1 MKRLLVFGLLIFLSM
16 NVLAVRDKDVFG
28 TRVFIEN
35 KGQFDKHLPTQD
47 KVKFGIEN
55 GNENIYF
62 TPKGLTYV
70 LVKRFE
76 PTQEEIEEQEKRM
89 VSYRKPNQIYYVNMN
104 WVNCN
109 SNIQI
114 IESEKQSHY
123 FTYGGPELNAHCFKK
138 ITYLNVYN
146 KIDIEYIIPDDKEAG
161 IKYNVILHPGADPSQ
176 VKIAYTGDVNGIS
189 LDENGNVRIGTPM
202 EPIIEYK
209 PVSTQDGRDIKTNFT
224 IKKKNIEFSIQGDY
238 DTSKDLVIDPFVVNI
253 TTFNGSGY
261 GYDVDFDN
269 FGNLFVYGG
278 TTNSVAKY
286 NSLGVLQW
294 TFPGS
299 MAAPPWSSSIA
310 AAYNFVVHRFSGK
323 VYVGKSLTATIIRLD
338 PFGNYDNL
346 MSNNVAS
353 WSEIWDMAYH
363 CATDKIYGLGGSIYS
378 NECSGIMDQ
387 VTGTI
392 VPIVFF
398 GPTAT
403 QGHDV
408 ASHTIDNSGE
418 IYFLFASVQTTYLN
432 NMITKINSAFTS
444 SVWIAPTNFSTFS
457 EAGNKSFYVG
467 GAVTSNGFNALASNN
482 NFLFYWDG
490 FNLAAYNKVTG
501 NMITATTVAGLNL
514 KEQGGIAVDDC
525 NNVYIGGNGNILSY
539 KYTGSSF
546 VALPSINANATT
558 VNKYVYD
565 IKLDK
570 GNKVLYV
577 SGSGFCGTY
586 SAINSI
592 TCALAPDCNYN
603 IPATNTAICFGQ
615 VAAISIGNPNNLTSP
630 SYSIQPGATIQSSNT
645 FTVAPT
651 VTTNYTLYITGL
663 NSTSV
668 LTTNTTIAT
677 VTVFPAPFTNTVLT
691 NGTCANPVTSSVN
704 LNITFN
710 PSGSPNYT
718 TTWSPMPSTVTTVN
732 SGTAAGLVPGINN
745 VTVTT
750 ANGCTTAVSFVVPP
764 IPQQA
769 SFVVVNPSGDYTVTC
784 LNPNVVLTTSI
795 TNGVPLTF
803 TWFPVCTNS
812 LVGTTMSFNQA
823 CTGQVVGTSSTGC
836 QYAQTY
842 TVYQNLQSPTIVITP
857 TVNNITCAGGSGC
870 FTLTSNLGPNVTTNW
885 FQVSGS
891 NTVYVGAAQG
901 TINIFCPGQ
910 PGVYWGESVYNITGC
925 KATKSVQVTASVGVP
940 IFTVTSPTNFT
951 IGCASKSITS
961 MQVTTVITSPVPNVP
976 VNYTFMIPP
985 VTGTPTTFTTNPNL
999 NNITIPGTYVIYVK
1013 DLTNNC
1019 VSSQSISIIQNT
1031 IAPNIDFIQPL
1042 SILSCRDPSMVLNGI
1057 SSNTNTQISWTV
1069 PAIPSNSV
1077 NPTPN
1082 NTVTINPAVT
1092 NSSNNITA
1100 VGIYTV
1106 GAVDQNNMCSSSK
1119 TVQILQ
1125 DIRLPKF
1132 TISAL
1137 TNSIINCKNADVV
1150 IVPIVT
1156 PTLAVALVPTY
1167 IWYPPVGQGVPGT
1180 QFNTTSAGTHT
1191 SISMSVVNG
1200 CTYSATY
1207 IVASDFV
1214 PPALNVSPAFTLD
1227 CATNP
1232 TVTLTP
1238 SITGSSAGFTYS
1250 WTVPAGALTSALT
1263 GSALTTNYTG
1273 GYMVVVTNTLNGCVN
1288 QAFYQV
1294 VEGGIKASFNA
1305 IPNYGVAPLNV
1316 TFNNTSSTST
1326 GATSIIST
1334 WGYGNGAVTQTVYN
1348 TQPTSATYTAA
1359 GTYIVYLQVK
1369 KGLCI
1374 DTAMRTVIV
1383 DLPSKLEVPNVFTP
1397 NGDKSN
1403 DIFRLR
1409 ATNLS
1414 ELYIIIYD
1422 RWGTKVYELTSETG
1436 NFAWDGKAQ
1445 TGKECAAGVY
1455 FYIIK
1460 GTGKDGQV
1468 YDLRGNVSLFR

>member
-1 MKRLLVFGLLIFLSM
+1 MNQTNTTLSLNFKKLLNILIFSALSFS
-16 NVLAVRDKDVFG
+16 VRSTPRIDNNLQQK
-28 TRVFIEN
+28 VFIEN
-35 KGQFDKHLPTQD
+35 KGQFDKLDGLRRSDIRFVIDD
-47 KVKFGIEN
+47 KVKF
-55 GNENIYF
+55 YF
-62 TPKGLTYV
+62 TPKGLTY
-70 LVKRFE
+70 KFTDIKTE
-76 PTQEEIEEQEKRM
+76 AENGNEKKEEEFKIVYQYAHVEWVGANLNVQIEASERSEG
-89 VSYRKPNQIYYVNMN
+89 YYCFGSETNTKT
-104 WVNCN
+104 
-109 SNIQI
+109 I
-114 IESEKQSHY
+114 IASGY
-123 FTYGGPELNAHCFKK
+123 KK
-138 ITYLNVYN
+138 IIYKDLYPH
-146 KIDIEYIIPDDKEAG
+146 IDVEYFFHEVEG
-161 IKYNVILHPGADPSQ
+161 IKYNIVLHPGANPSLIKMRYSSNQ
-176 VKIAYTGDVNGIS
+176 NLSIDDLGNLHIGIKEHEDIIDHAPVTYFQNNTDKKINSYYSIN
-189 LDENGNVRIGTPM
+189 
-202 EPIIEYK
+202 
-209 PVSTQDGRDIKTNFT
+209 
-224 IKKKNIEFSIQGDY
+224 KNIVSFKIEDH
-238 DTSKDLVIDPFVVNI
+238 DNSKTLVIDPW
-253 TTFNGSGY
+253 
-261 GYDVDFDN
+261 
-269 FGNLFVYGG
+269 
-278 TTNSVAKY
+278 TTNPAFIG
-286 NSLGVLQW
+286 NN
-294 TFPGS
+294 
-299 MAAPPWSSSIA
+299 M
-310 AAYNFVVHRFSGK
+310 AYNIHK
-323 VYVGKSLTATIIRLD
+323 DA
-338 PFGNYDNL
+338 
-346 MSNNVAS
+346 
-353 WSEIWDMAYH
+353 
-363 CATDKIYGLGGSIYS
+363 
-378 NECSGIMDQ
+378 
-387 VTGTI
+387 
-392 VPIVFF
+392 
-398 GPTAT
+398 
-403 QGHDV
+403 
-408 ASHTIDNSGE
+408 
-418 IYFLFASVQTTYLN
+418 
-432 NMITKINSAFTS
+432 
-444 SVWIAPTNFSTFS
+444 
-457 EAGNKSFYVG
+457 AG
-467 GAVTSNGFNALASNN
+467 
-482 NFLFYWDG
+482 D
-490 FNLAAYNKVTG
+490 
-501 NMITATTVAGLNL
+501 
-514 KEQGGIAVDDC
+514 
-525 NNVYIGGNGNILSY
+525 
-539 KYTGSSF
+539 
-546 VALPSINANATT
+546 
-558 VNKYVYD
+558 
-565 IKLDK
+565 
-570 GNKVLYV
+570 LYV
-577 SGSGFCGTY
+577 SGGSSPFYLRKFSASGAFIWSFSMPNNSGWSMDHTVDPAGNSYIGYGPWLGNSTTKVGPGGIQIYNNTSANNPTPYSFGEAYELVYNLSTNRLYTAGFFVSGGVNVWEQNITNGNQFGHINANPSASVECRSMDADHITGDIYVLAVPLFAAPQQLAGNRLIKLGQNLNVIWDVVNGYNLSETQATYYPQSYSEMNGVAVGCSFLYTCDGATLKKWNKSTGAMIGAPVNVPGGSQYLTSGIIVDGCGDVYVGTTTGVCKY
-586 SAINSI
+586 DQNLILLSNAATPGTVYDLCLGNIPGEIIAVGNGFMNSI
-592 TCALAPDCNYN
+592 NMSVCTSVSSNCFAQLPSYSFSICAGTSATLN
-603 IPATNTAICFGQ
+603 I
-615 VAAISIGNPNNLTSP
+615 SNPNNLQNPTFSV
-630 SYSIQPGATIQSSNT
+630 QPGSLTSSNSTFVVTPAVPTTYSVYVTGTLNSSVITQSATI
-645 FTVAPT
+645 
-651 VTTNYTLYITGL
+651 
-663 NSTSV
+663 SV
-668 LTTNTTIAT
+668 GI
-677 VTVFPAPFTNTVLT
+677 FSAPFTNTILT
-691 NGTCANPVTSSVN
+691 SGTCANPVTSSVN

-710 PSGSPNYT
+710 PAGSPNYT

-750 ANGCTTAVSFVVPP
+750 ADGCTTTVSFLVPP
-764 IPQQA
+764 VPQPA

-795 TNGVPLTF
+795 TNGVPLSF
-803 TWFPVCTNS
+803 TWFPACTSS

-842 TVYQNLQSPTIVITP
+842 TVYQNLLSPTIVITP
-857 TVNNITCAGGSGC
+857 SVNNITCAGGSGC

-885 FQVSGS
+885 FIVQGTS
-891 NTVYVGAAQG
+891 TIYVGAAQG
-901 TINIFCPGQ
+901 TINIFCPTT
-910 PGVYWGESVYNITGC
+910 PGIYWGESVYNITGC
-925 KATKSVQVTASVGVP
+925 RTTKSVQVTASVGVP

-1077 NPTPN
+1077 NPTQN

-1137 TNSIINCKNADVV
+1137 TNSVINCKNADVV

-1167 IWYPPVGQGVPGT
+1167 MWYPPVGQGVPGT

-1191 SISMSVVNG
+1191 SICTSVVNG

-1207 IVASDFV
+1207 NVATDMA
-1214 PPALNVSPAFTLD
+1214 PPALNISSAFTLD

-1250 WTVPAGALTSALT
+1250 WTVPAGALTSNLT

-1273 GYMVVVTNTLNGCVN
+1273 GYIVVVTNTNNGCAT

-1305 IPNYGVAPLNV
+1305 IPNYGTAPLNV

-1359 GTYIVYLQVK
+1359 GTYMVYLQVK

-1374 DTAMRTVIV
+1374 DTAIRIVIV

-1397 NGDKSN
+1397 NGDNAN
-1403 DIFRLR
+1403 DVFRLR
-1409 ATNLS
+1409 ATNLK

-1445 TGKECAAGVY
+1445 TGKECADGVY
-1455 FYIIK
+1455 FYMIK
-1460 GTGKDGQV
+1460 GTGKDGQE

>member
-1 MKRLLVFGLLIFLSM
+1 MKRILILSLITFLSL
-16 NVLAVRDKDVFG
+16 NVFAVRDKDVFG

-35 KGQFDKHLPTQD
+35 KGQFDKHLVTTE
-47 KVKFGIEN
+47 KVKYGIEN

-70 LVKRFE
+70 LVKRHQ
-76 PTQEEIEEQEKRM
+76 PTQEEIEEQEKKM
-89 VSYRKPNQIYYVNMN
+89 VSYRKPNQIYVVNMN

-114 IESEKQSHY
+114 VESEKQGHY
-123 FTYGGPELNAHCFKK
+123 FSYGGAAQNANCFKK
-138 ITYLNVYN
+138 VTYLNVYN
-146 KIDIEYIIPDDKEAG
+146 KIDIEYIIPEDKETG

-176 VKIAYTGDVNGIS
+176 IKIAYTGDVTNIR
-189 LDENGNVRIGTPM
+189 LTENGDVSIGTPM
-202 EPIIEYK
+202 DPIIEHK
-209 PVSTQDGRDIKTNFT
+209 PLSIQGSDEIKTSFVIN
-224 IKKKNIEFSIQGDY
+224 KKTIEFSLASY
-238 DTSKDLVIDPFVVNI
+238 DTSKELVIDPWVSNLTSFLA
-253 TTFNGSGY
+253 TGY

-269 FGNLFVYGG
+269 AGNLFVYGG
-278 TTNSVAKY
+278 TTNSIAKY
-286 NSLGVLQW
+286 NNLGVLQW

-299 MAAPPWSSSIA
+299 LTTPPWSSSIM
-310 AAYNFVVHRFSGK
+310 AAYNFVVHRPSGK
-323 VYVGKSLTATIIRLD
+323 IYVGKSLTATIIRLD
-338 PFGNYDNL
+338 PAGNYDNI

-363 CATDKIYGLGGSIYS
+363 CSTDKIYGLGGSIYS

-392 VPIVFF
+392 VPVVFF
-398 GPTAT
+398 GPTTT

-408 ASHTIDNSGE
+408 ASHTIDNSGD

-432 NMITKINSAFTS
+432 NNLTKINSAFTN
-444 SVWIAPTNFSTFS
+444 SVWIAPTNFSTFT

-467 GAVTSNGFNALASNN
+467 GPVTSNGFNALASNN

-490 FNLAAYNKVTG
+490 FNLAAYNKTNG
-501 NMITATTVAGLNL
+501 NMITATTVAGLNV
-514 KEQGGIAVDDC
+514 KEQGGIVADDC

-546 VALPSINANATT
+546 VALPSINVNATT
-558 VNKYVYD
+558 PNKYVYD

-570 GNKVLYV
+570 LNQLLYV

-586 SAINSI
+586 PASNSS
-592 TCALAPDCNYN
+592 TCALVADCNYN
-603 IPATNTAICFGQ
+603 IPNSNTSICYGA
-615 VAAISIGNPNNLTSP
+615 VTTVSIGNPNNLTNP
-630 SYSIQPGATIQSSNT
+630 SYSIQPAGQIQSSPV
-645 FTVAPT
+645 FTVSPS
-651 VTTNYTLYITGL
+651 TTTSYTLYITGL
-663 NSTSV
+663 SSTSV
-668 LTTNTTIAT
+668 VTTNTSIAT
-677 VTVFPAPFTNTVLT
+677 VTVFPVPFTNTVLT
-691 NGTCANPVTSSVN
+691 NGTCVNPVTSSVN

-732 SGTAAGLVPGINN
+732 SGTAAGLVPGVNN
-745 VTVTT
+745 VTITS
-750 ANGCTTAVSFVVPP
+750 ANGCSTTVSFIVPP

-769 SFVVVNPSGDYTVTC
+769 SFVVVNPSNDYTVTC

-795 TNGVPLTF
+795 TNGVPLSF
-803 TWFPVCTNS
+803 TWFPVCTNT

-836 QYAQTY
+836 QFAQTY
-842 TVYQNLQSPTIVITP
+842 TVYQNLTSPTIVITP
-857 TVNNITCAGGSGC
+857 SVNNITCTGGSGC

-885 FQVSGS
+885 FQVVGTS
-891 NTVYVGAAQG
+891 TIYVGVAQG
-901 TINIFCPGQ
+901 TLNIFCPTAAGN
-910 PGVYWGESVYNITGC
+910 YWGESVYNLTGC
-925 KATKSVQVTASVGVP
+925 KTTQSVLVTASVGVP
-940 IFTVTSPTNFT
+940 IFTITSPTNFT
-951 IGCASKSITS
+951 IGCGSKSVTS
-961 MQVTTVITSPVPNVP
+961 MQVTNVITSPTLNVA
-976 VNYTFMIPP
+976 VNYTFMTPP
-985 VTGTPTTFTTNPNL
+985 VTSTPTTFSVSPNL
-999 NNITIPGTYVIYVK
+999 NNITVPGTYVVYVK
-1013 DLTNNC
+1013 DMTNNC

-1031 IAPNIDFIQPL
+1031 IAPNINFIQPL
-1042 SILSCRDPSMVLNGI
+1042 SILSCKDPSMILNGI
-1057 SSNTNTQISWTV
+1057 SSNSNTSISWTV
-1069 PAIPSNSV
+1069 PATPSNSI
-1077 NPTPN
+1077 NPTAN
-1082 NTVTINPAVT
+1082 HTVSINPAIT
-1092 NSSNNITA
+1092 GATNNITS
-1100 VGIYTV
+1100 VGIFTV

-1125 DIRLPKF
+1125 DVRLPKF

-1137 TNSIINCKNADVV
+1137 SNSVINCKNADVV

-1167 IWYPPVGQGVPGT
+1167 VWYPPVGPGVPGS
-1180 QFNTTSAGTHT
+1180 QFNTTASGSHT
-1191 SISMSVVNG
+1191 SISTSAING

-1207 IVASDFV
+1207 IVASDLV
-1214 PPALNVSPAFTLD
+1214 PPALNISPAFTLD
-1227 CATNP
+1227 CATYPN
-1232 TVTLTP
+1232 VTLTP

-1250 WTVPAGALTSALT
+1250 WTVPAGALTSPLT

-1273 GYMVVVTNTLNGCVN
+1273 GYMVVVTNTNNGCVN

-1305 IPNYGVAPLNV
+1305 IPDYGFAPLSV
-1316 TFNNTSSTST
+1316 TFNNTSATST
-1326 GATSIIST
+1326 GASSIIST

-1348 TQPTSATYTAA
+1348 SQPTSATYTAA
-1359 GTYIVYLQVK
+1359 GTYWVYLKVQ
-1369 KGLCI
+1369 KGTCI
-1374 DTAMRTVIV
+1374 DTAMRKVIV
-1383 DLPSKLEVPNVFTP
+1383 ELPSKLEVPNVFTP

-1409 ATNLS
+1409 ATNLK

-1422 RWGTKVYELTSETG
+1422 RWGTKVYELTSDTG

-1445 TGKECAAGVY
+1445 TGKDCSAGTY

-1460 GTGKDGQV
+1460 GKGTDGEE